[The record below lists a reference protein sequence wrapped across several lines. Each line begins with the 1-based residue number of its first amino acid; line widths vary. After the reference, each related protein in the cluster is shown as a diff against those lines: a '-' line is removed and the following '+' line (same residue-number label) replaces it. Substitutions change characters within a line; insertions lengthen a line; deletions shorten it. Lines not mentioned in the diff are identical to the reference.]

1 MKISI
6 ISFKKNEERVL
17 FLNETAI
24 FAANHHQSNL
34 LVLPGYI
41 PGTREG
47 KKEIIQKIV
56 DETKI
61 SILAELSGTPK
72 KESNTYYFSPA
83 ANPEGPFIQQ
93 FESSKTAN
101 KKLVELV
108 EKLLDEF
115 EQTRVVETNSKKI
128 GILLCGENNILQ
140 NSHKTNTGPKPRGT
154 DKSWPFSA
162 YDILVNPSHT
172 IMGQWNLLHERF
184 SYFSKGQKTLLYC
197 TNNTNKS
204 AWKSSLCTYQNSLLV
219 VMGDM
224 KLPADF
230 SIVQRKVE
238 NNWRMITIDIP

>member
-6 ISFKKNEERVL
+6 ISFKKNEERGL
-17 FLNETAI
+17 FLNEAAM

-56 DETKI
+56 DEAKI
-61 SILAELSGTPK
+61 SILAELAGMPK
-72 KESNTYYFSPA
+72 KGNNTYYFSPSA
-83 ANPEGPFIQQ
+83 DPEGPFIQQ
-93 FESSKTAN
+93 FKSGKTSN
-101 KKLVELV
+101 KKLVE
-108 EKLLDEF
+108 KILDEF
-115 EQTRVVETNSKKI
+115 EQTRVVEANGKNI
-128 GILLCGENNILQ
+128 AVLLCGENNILQ
-140 NSHKTNTGPKPRGT
+140 NSQRTNTGPKPRGT

-184 SYFSKGQKTLLYC
+184 SYFSGGQKTLLYC

-204 AWKSSLCTYQNSLLV
+204 EWKSSLCIYQDSLPV
-219 VMGDM
+219 IMGDM
-224 KLPADF
+224 KLLADF
-230 SIVQRKVE
+230 ATVQTKVD